1 MEHAEQ
7 AELEVDDEAMMED
20 EIFRQFTDLEQY
32 NLVVEKPEE
41 YLQLIMQFGYLAM
54 FGPAFPLGAAVALG
68 VNFVEIRYDA
78 HKLLYAYRR
87 VAPLQVSAYLIAYCV
102 VAALR
107 AHQRR
112 TSKKQI
118 PYPPTLPPIYPKP
131 IQIPPT
137 NKQKVNNIG
146 EDAQFVLILYLAVP
160 VNLGLVLYTFE
171 MLGGD
176 DAELPAGRVWIFM
189 LATLLFIVLQVA
201 VERLVPDK
209 TFKTLVQEQRQ
220 ECKFFGGRSH
230 E

>member
-1 MEHAEQ
+1 
-7 AELEVDDEAMMED
+7 
-20 EIFRQFTDLEQY
+20 
-32 NLVVEKPEE
+32 
-41 YLQLIMQFGYLAM
+41 
-54 FGPAFPLGAAVALG
+54 
-68 VNFVEIRYDA
+68 
-78 HKLLYAYRR
+78 
-87 VAPLQVSAYLIAYCV
+87 
-102 VAALR
+102 
-107 AHQRR
+107 
-112 TSKKQI
+112 
-118 PYPPTLPPIYPKP
+118 
-131 IQIPPT
+131 
-137 NKQKVNNIG
+137 VNNIG